1 MMKFWPTTPTEPLTP
16 KADSSR
22 DAQDSFFNFNSTT
35 TTTTTTTSTG
45 TSTSTS
51 TSECTGH
58 QTPPSYHHHLLFTPA
73 LYSSSGPS
81 ASSRG
86 SADHTPTSPLTPG
99 GFNFASALPT
109 TQLSLHAHEFN
120 MRAPPLKNPP
130 DTTQDTTSHPTTS
143 SSTRSPTP
151 PAAKGQIHV
160 KLISARGLSVRSI
173 HARPYVVVQF
183 EQNEFVSR
191 EPTGESVKDSASA
204 TPSSAT
210 VSRTSSSNA
219 LSALG
224 AIAAKRGLGGTGN
237 SPPSS
242 SPSLTKTSPAPQTL
256 FGPNSAHNPVWK
268 HEVSL

>member
-1 MMKFWPTTPTEPLTP
+1 MIKFWPTTPTEPLTP

-22 DAQDSFFNFNSTT
+22 DAQDSFFSSTATVNT
-35 TTTTTTTSTG
+35 TGGTTSTG
-45 TSTSTS
+45 
-51 TSECTGH
+51 TGH

-73 LYSSSGPS
+73 LYSSS
-81 ASSRG
+81 ASPTCSRG

-99 GFNFASALPT
+99 GFNFASAHPT

-120 MRAPPLKNPP
+120 MRPPPLKNPP
-130 DTTQDTTSHPTTS
+130 DTTTDSASSSTRSSTS
-143 SSTRSPTP
+143 SSTRTPTP

-191 EPTGESVKDSASA
+191 EPTGESVKDPASGTSTA
-204 TPSSAT
+204 N
-210 VSRTSSSNA
+210 VSRNSSSNA

-224 AIAAKRGLGGTGN
+224 AIAAKRRLGGTDN
-237 SPPSS
+237 SPPTSTP
-242 SPSLTKTSPAPQTL
+242 SPAKTSPVPQTL